1 MITLREHLEQYLTL
15 RRALG
20 FQLNDIERQVGLFCG
35 WLEDRGQ
42 TTHTRPGGRPGCRWC
57 ADLPRI

>member
-1 MITLREHLEQYLTL
+1 MTTLRERLEEYLAM

-35 WLEDRGQ
+35 WLESCLLYTSDA
-42 TTHTRPGGRPGCRWC
+42 
-57 ADLPRI
+57 ADE